1 MIDNNTLQYLSQLPD
16 QELVARV
23 VGQDETAIEYFFYHK
38 FFPIFERIVSHSL
51 HNQLE
56 TNELINEFYIYL
68 QADNWSK
75 LKTFEWK
82 SSLSTWLTVVAS
94 RFFVKKKQELTK
106 FDSEKVLNIDDFT
119 NVLKT
124 ESTLPITRADLYDA
138 IRKLHNPKYRWVLL
152 SELLGYK
159 PEEMAREMNTT
170 VINIYNYKKRAK
182 IELVELLNEK
192 KDV

>member
-1 MIDNNTLQYLSQLPD
+1 MNDSTLKYFSELSD
-16 QELVARV
+16 QELLSRV
-23 VGQDETAIEYFFYHK
+23 VAQDKAAIEYFFY
-38 FFPIFERIVSHSL
+38 FRFYPIFEKIVLHTL
-51 HNQLE
+51 HNQVE
-56 TNELINEFYIYL
+56 TEELINEFYIYL
-68 QADNWSK
+68 QSDNWSK

-106 FDSEKVLNIDDFT
+106 IDGEKVLNIDDFT

-138 IRKLHNPKYRWVLL
+138 IHKMRNPKHKWVLL
-152 SELLGYK
+152 SELMGYST
-159 PEEMAREMNTT
+159 EEMAREMNTT